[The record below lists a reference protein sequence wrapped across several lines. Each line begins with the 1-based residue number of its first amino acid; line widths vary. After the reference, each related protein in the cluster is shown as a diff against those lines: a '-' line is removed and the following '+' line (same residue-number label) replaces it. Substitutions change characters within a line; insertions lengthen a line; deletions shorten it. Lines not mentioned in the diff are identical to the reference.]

1 MMPYKGE
8 INIPFRTKSSREIMY
23 HLNRSGLLLVSI
35 AEPLDLL
42 NAIADWRNQK
52 L

>member
-1 MMPYKGE
+1 MLMMPYKGE
-8 INIPFRTKSSREIMY
+8 INIPFRKKSSREIMY
-23 HLNRSGLLLVSI
+23 HLNLVSI